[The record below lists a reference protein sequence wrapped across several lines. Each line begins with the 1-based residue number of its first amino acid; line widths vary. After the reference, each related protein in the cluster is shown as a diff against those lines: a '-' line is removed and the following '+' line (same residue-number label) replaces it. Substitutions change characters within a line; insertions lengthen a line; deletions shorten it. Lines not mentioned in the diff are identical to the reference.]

1 MITASGLT
9 KSFGGKNV
17 VREVDLNVDS
27 GQVLGFIG
35 PNGSG
40 KTTTLRMLVGLCRPD
55 AGSALLNGV
64 PVPRMTSPLKS
75 VGVLID
81 AAAPFPGRTAF
92 EHLYASALAS
102 GLRRS
107 RVLAVLEE
115 VGLLAARNTKIKH
128 LSLGMRQRLSLGV
141 AFVASPRILI
151 LDEPLNGL
159 DPEGIRWFRDLVN
172 QWRSEGRTV
181 LISSHL
187 MSELSPIVDKV
198 AVIKDGAIVFQGSVK
213 SLNRVAG
220 EPGFI
225 LRSEESKRLRTMLD
239 GLNIGWK
246 ELESETTLIQMV
258 DIKQVARLAA
268 EASIPMY
275 EICWTEP
282 SLEQAYFSLTTGM
295 HNASV

>member
-9 KSFGGKNV
+9 KSFGGKSV
-17 VREVDLNVDS
+17 VRGVDLSVNS

-64 PVPRMTSPLKS
+64 PVSRMTSPLRS

-81 AAAPFPGRTAF
+81 ASAPFPGRTAF
-92 EHLYASALAS
+92 EYLYTSALAS
-102 GLRRS
+102 GVKRS
-107 RVLAVLEE
+107 RVLCVLEE

-128 LSLGMRQRLSLGV
+128 LSLGMKQRLSLAV
-141 AFVASPRILI
+141 AFVAYPRILI

-159 DPEGIRWFRDLVN
+159 DPEGIRWFRELVN

-187 MSELSPIVDKV
+187 MSELSSVVDKI
-198 AVIKDGAIVFQGSVK
+198 AVIRDGAIVFQGSVE

-225 LRSEESKRLRTMLD
+225 LRSEESNRLRTMLD
-239 GLNIGWK
+239 GLDIVWK
-246 ELESETTLIQMV
+246 KLEGETTLIQRV
-258 DIKQVARLAA
+258 DIKLVARLAA
-268 EASIPMY
+268 EASIPMH
-275 EICWTEP
+275 EIYWTEP
-282 SLEQAYFSLTTGM
+282 SLEQAYFSLTTGV